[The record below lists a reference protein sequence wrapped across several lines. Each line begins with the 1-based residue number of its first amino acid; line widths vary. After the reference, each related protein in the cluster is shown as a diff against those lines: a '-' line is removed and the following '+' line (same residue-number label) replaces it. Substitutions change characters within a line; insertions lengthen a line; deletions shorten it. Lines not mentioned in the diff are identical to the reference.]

1 MDMKD
6 IGQVIREAF
15 GFNFPFL
22 SVGFI
27 MSVYNS

>member
-15 GFNFPFL
+15 RFNFPFL
-22 SVGFI
+22 SVGFV